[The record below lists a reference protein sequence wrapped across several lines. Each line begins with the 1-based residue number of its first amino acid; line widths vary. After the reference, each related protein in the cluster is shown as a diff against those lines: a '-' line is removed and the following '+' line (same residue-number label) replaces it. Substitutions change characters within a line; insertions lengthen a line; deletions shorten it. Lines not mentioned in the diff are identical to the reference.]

1 MWFQNRR
8 IKWRKH
14 HLELTQQKLALI
26 RQHHGPG
33 GGGGTPTAAL
43 DGNHVANVAIT
54 PLSHAIKNE
63 QPQQCGASGGGPSL
77 ECDLSVCTDSMDTM
91 DSAGEGD
98 E

>member
-33 GGGGTPTAAL
+33 GGPVSALL
-43 DGNHVANVAIT
+43 DGNHTANVEVTTHTTEID
-54 PLSHAIKNE
+54 
-63 QPQQCGASGGGPSL
+63 QQQQTASGGGPSV
-77 ECDLSVCTDSMDTM
+77 ECDVSVCTDSMDTM
-91 DSAGEGD
+91 GSAGDGD